1 MDICNLNWPISL
13 EQDKD
18 GSFTVSYG
26 ADVRQGLNWQQASE
40 WLGNSIMHSLACE
53 SIIEDTY
60 GV

>member
-1 MDICNLNWPISL
+1 MQICNLNWPISL

-26 ADVRQGLNWQQASE
+26 VDVRQGLTWQQAAKRI
-40 WLGNSIMHSLACE
+40 GDSIMHSLACE